1 MNSHLKNILFTP
13 LLLKATNRIG
23 IRWLLFVLLFG
34 FISCDSM
41 QQLQGYV
48 VDAETGQPIS
58 GVKYRKY
65 DRKRELQ
72 DTIGPYGLIQ
82 SPQTDS
88 LGRFSDFKIDNPLR
102 PRMKLHFEK
111 DGYKPADIKWKP
123 QRNNKD
129 TLKVLL
135 EKYNNNE

>member
-1 MNSHLKNILFTP
+1 MLCIPVPLKTTDQMALWWLLP
-13 LLLKATNRIG
+13 ALLL
-23 IRWLLFVLLFG
+23 G

-58 GVKYRKY
+58 GVTYRKY

-129 TLKVLL
+129 TLKILL
-135 EKYNNNE
+135 EKYNSNE